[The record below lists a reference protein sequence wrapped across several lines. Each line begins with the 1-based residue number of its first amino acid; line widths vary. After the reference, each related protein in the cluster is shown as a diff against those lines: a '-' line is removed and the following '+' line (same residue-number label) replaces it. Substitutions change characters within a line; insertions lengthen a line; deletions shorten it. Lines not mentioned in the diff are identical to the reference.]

1 METKEQKIEKKQEE
15 IRELK
20 YLKMDYERN
29 IKDCE
34 EQIKKAEQE
43 LKELENDTR
52 NKGTED

>member
-1 METKEQKIEKKQEE
+1 METKEQKIERKQEE

-34 EQIKKAEQE
+34 ELIKKAEQE
-43 LKELENDTR
+43 LKELEDEIHND
-52 NKGTED
+52 